1 MYLCEQSVAID
12 TKRKQ
17 EMLAMK
23 KTSQVRFGSVRNIL
37 FVHYG
42 DHWIRGSEVCL
53 LNLITSLSNKFHP
66 ILWTN
71 NDALHQ
77 RTIEENIQSH
87 YEEFSVLFGWL
98 SPKLDFSATWQL
110 VRRAC
115 VFIREYD
122 IQLIHV
128 NSAAPN
134 QWVVLAAYLMRIPL
148 ITQLHCHYSL
158 RDRASLLLHLSPHII
173 TVSKAVSHGM
183 IQDGYPS
190 SQLSVIYNGVVHH
203 RHSASNLPLSVKEK
217 LAIPQNDQV
226 LISVGS
232 LIDRKGFDRLIH
244 ALHALSNKAGDG
256 PNVHLVIIGDG
267 PCRKPLSS
275 LVRRL
280 KLDHLI
286 HFVGEQ
292 SNVQHWLA
300 GGCDAFI
307 SGARS
312 EAFGLVLIEA
322 AFAKLPIIA
331 PNVGGIPEV
340 IHDQQSGILYD
351 SSQSEDVIA
360 NAISQVL
367 QNKKYAKMLANNA
380 FERANTHFSLE
391 ANTNAIESLYH
402 SILSRPSTVHQS
414 RATQLS
420 GVISALYR
428 PMRTF
433 LISRFKHL
441 ATPKTEVVS

>member
-1 MYLCEQSVAID
+1 
-12 TKRKQ
+12 
-17 EMLAMK
+17 MK

-42 DHWIRGSEVCL
+42 DQWIRGSEVCL
-53 LNLITSLSNKFHP
+53 LNLMTSLSNKFNP

-110 VRRAC
+110 VRQAC
-115 VFIREYD
+115 SFIREYD

-134 QWVVLAAYLMRIPL
+134 QWVVLAAYLMRVPL
-148 ITQLHCHYSL
+148 TTQLHCHYNL
-158 RDRASLLLHLSPHII
+158 RDRAGLLLHLCPHII
-173 TVSKAVSHGM
+173 TVSKAVSLGM
-183 IQDGYPS
+183 LQDGYPS
-190 SQLSVIYNGVVHH
+190 SQLSVIYNGVAHH
-203 RHSASNLPLSVKEK
+203 HHHHHSASSLPLSVKEK
-217 LAIPQNDQV
+217 LAIPQCDQV

-232 LIDRKGFDRLIH
+232 LIVRKGFDRLIH
-244 ALHALSNKAGDG
+244 ALHALSNKAGEG

-280 KLDHLI
+280 KLEHLI

-351 SSQSEDVIA
+351 SSQSEDGIA
-360 NAISQVL
+360 HAISQVL

-391 ANTNAIESLYH
+391 ANTNAIESLYD
-402 SILSRPSTVHQS
+402 SILSRRSAVHQS
-414 RATQLS
+414 RVTQLS
-420 GVISALYR
+420 RVISALYR
-428 PMRTF
+428 PVRTF

-441 ATPKTEVVS
+441 ATPKTEVMS